1 MMYRVDRL
9 VGDLRRE
16 IQFLRRTIDNLRK
29 EVLDLRGDN
38 KLYQDLVRQKVK
50 MVYERYDPKKYE
62 NLYEMIDGE
71 AMALCQ
77 STGSWFYWK
86 ELYTRLERRYRFVDW
101 NPETVRRR
109 CQLAVKEGLL
119 TRVKPGTYIYNIHR

>member
-1 MMYRVDRL
+1 MAHRL
-9 VGDLRRE
+9 VGDLRRSNK
-16 IQFLRRTIDNLRK
+16 FLRGTIDNLRK
-29 EVLDLRGDN
+29 EVLLLREDN
-38 KLYQDLVRQKVK
+38 KLYKDLVKGKVK
-50 MVYERYDPKKYE
+50 VFFDRYDPEKYSGV
-62 NLYEMIDGE
+62 NKMIDAE
-71 AMALCQ
+71 ALSLCQ

-86 ELYTRLERRYRFVDW
+86 VLYNRLCAKYRGIDW